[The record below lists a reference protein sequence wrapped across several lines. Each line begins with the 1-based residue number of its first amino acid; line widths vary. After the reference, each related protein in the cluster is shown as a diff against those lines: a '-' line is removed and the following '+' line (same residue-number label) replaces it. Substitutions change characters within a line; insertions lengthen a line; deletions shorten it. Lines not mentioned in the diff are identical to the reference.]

1 MSVEPTAPHEAA
13 YAPMPPIVHLLE
25 KIDNFF
31 HVVGGVLFVLMA
43 AAVLVHTCV
52 TFARQIPNIIPKERP
67 PAVYYTSSPTG
78 NLEIKSLEVP
88 QPANVDPFLHASLE
102 ILSSILFV
110 VIILELLRTILTY
123 LQTHSIQKVMQEFV
137 LVGVISSIRKILL
150 VGAESSLAGSKG
162 IEFIHEA
169 VGTLLS
175 IVGIVV
181 LIIGLV
187 LLQKAFG
194 KKTDNSLKEGASS

>member
-1 MSVEPTAPHEAA
+1 MSTEPSLPHEAGHP
-13 YAPMPPIVHLLE
+13 PMPPIVHLLE

-31 HVVGGVLFVLMA
+31 HVVVGILFVMMA

-52 TFARQIPNIIPKERP
+52 VFARQIPIVVPKAEGVLISHSESPKEVANTK
-67 PAVYYTSSPTG
+67 PAPV
-78 NLEIKSLEVP
+78 EEH
-88 QPANVDPFLHASLE
+88 ANVDPFLHNSLE

-123 LQTHSIQKVMQEFV
+123 LQTHNIQIIMQEFV
-137 LVGVISSIRKILL
+137 VVGVISSIRKILL

-162 IEFIHEA
+162 MEFIHEA
-169 VGTLLS
+169 VGTLIS

-181 LIIGLV
+181 LIVGLV

-194 KKTDNSLKEGASS
+194 KKTPTT

>member
-1 MSVEPTAPHEAA
+1 MTTEPTAPHEAA
-13 YAPMPPIVHLLE
+13 HAPMPPIVHLLE

-31 HVVGGVLFVLMA
+31 HVVVGVLFVLMA

-52 TFARQIPNIIPKERP
+52 TFARQIPNVVPKERTAEVAVESHKEAATP
-67 PAVYYTSSPTG
+67 PAAIPIVH
-78 NLEIKSLEVP
+78 EK
-88 QPANVDPFLHASLE
+88 QADVDPFLHASLE

-123 LQTHSIQKVMQEFV
+123 LQTHNIQIIMQEFV
-137 LVGVISSIRKILL
+137 VVGVISSIRKILL

-162 IEFIHEA
+162 MEFIHEA

-194 KKTDNSLKEGASS
+194 KKQTT